1 MMREIIIPSNT
12 ANQNAVMRF
21 DTKYLLAT
29 YITSNGDLI
38 LKFTIG
44 NDNEL
49 ILQYKDIDSASNV
62 NDYIWGVGNYA
73 GK

>member
-1 MMREIIIPSNT
+1 MMREIIVPNDT
-12 ANQNAVMRF
+12 TNQNAVMRF
-21 DTKYLLAT
+21 DTNHLLAT
-29 YITSNGDLI
+29 YITGNGDLI

-49 ILQYKDIDSASNV
+49 ILRYKDIDSASNV
-62 NDYIWGVGNYA
+62 NDYIWGVGDYA